1 VFEYEV
7 VVCFVFYRDF
17 KDTFWSGEIVGSG
30 LVGGVVERGRE
41 RGEKERRA
49 AVATAVRCG
58 AVRCGAVDHENMASI
73 WFCASTCSRRET
85 RVLAQMTPLPA
96 AAGTPTP
103 GATESP
109 TR

>member
-1 VFEYEV
+1 MIEYGEFV
-7 VVCFVFYRDF
+7 YFVFLSSF
-17 KDTFWSGEIVGSG
+17 GDTLWPGRSVGSG
-30 LVGGVVERGRE
+30 LVGGVVERERE
-41 RGEKERRA
+41 ERTNGARRWR
-49 AVATAVRCG
+49 RCG